1 MNLPSQGRNQTVAPA
16 ASKAQLIESIDNSR
30 FTRRHALIYSTVV
43 TGHLCDG
50 FDSNLTGYIL
60 PGVIVA
66 FAVTKYEA
74 GFIGSSV
81 SVGML
86 IGALGIG
93 FVADR
98 AGRKLA
104 FMLGMAIY
112 SVLSLVLCLAWNYE
126 SLLVLRMLQGIGLGA
141 EAPLV
146 FTYLAEFMPARIR
159 GRLVGT
165 SIFGWVFASAIAGL
179 VAIPVLPAFGW
190 RGMFFIGGILG
201 LVILAVAALTLP
213 ESVRSLIAR
222 GRLAEAT
229 RIANWLS
236 SVPPESMPADAAGL
250 GAAGT
255 DVATSPTLSSTMDI
269 LRGAYRR
276 YTLAIWAMQF
286 IAGFA
291 FFGIAVW
298 LPSIFVSMG
307 FKLTQS
313 LTFVVVIASAG
324 AVGSLVSGQLI
335 DRLGRRNTLW
345 LFFALSGCL
354 MFAWSAAR
362 SGPAILVIGGLAD
375 FFAVGAGGAALYA
388 YTSEL
393 YPTHAR
399 GIGTAW
405 AASCQRLAGAI
416 APTALG
422 YVLGHTASN
431 FGFFSIIG
439 AGELVAAV
447 LAFFFCFESRGK
459 TLEEITAALTVPR
472 VLG

>member
-1 MNLPSQGRNQTVAPA
+1 MSIPNQRRNSTIAPT
-16 ASKAQLIESIDNSR
+16 ASEAQLLERIDKSR

-43 TGHLCDG
+43 AGHLCDG
-50 FDSNLTGYIL
+50 FDTNLTGYIL
-60 PGVIVA
+60 PGVIA
-66 FAVTKYEA
+66 SFAITKYEA

-98 AGRKLA
+98 VGRKLA

-112 SVLSLVLCLAWNYE
+112 SVLSLVLCLTWSYE
-126 SLLVLRMLQGIGLGA
+126 SLLVLRMVQGIGLGA

-159 GRLVGT
+159 GRLVAS
-165 SIFGWVFASAIAGL
+165 SIFGWVFASAIAAL

-201 LVILAVAALTLP
+201 LVILVIAALTLP

-229 RIANWLS
+229 RITNWLS
-236 SVPPESMPADAAGL
+236 SVPPEPAPADEPGPADATR
-250 GAAGT
+250 AAP
-255 DVATSPTLSSTMDI
+255 SLSSTMDI

-405 AASCQRLAGAI
+405 AAGCQRLAGAI

-422 YVLGHTASN
+422 YVLGHTHAT

-439 AGELVAAV
+439 TGELAAAV
-447 LAFFFCFESRGK
+447 LAFFFCFEARGK
-459 TLEEITAALTVPR
+459 TLEEISAALTARR
-472 VLG
+472 VLS

>member
-1 MNLPSQGRNQTVAPA
+1 MNMPSQRRDSTIAPA
-16 ASKAQLIESIDNSR
+16 ASKAQLLESIDNSR
-30 FTRRHALIYSTVV
+30 FTRRHAQIYATVV

-60 PGVIVA
+60 PGVIAA
-66 FAVTKYEA
+66 FAITKYEA

-98 AGRKLA
+98 VGRKLA

-126 SLLVLRMLQGIGLGA
+126 SLLVLRMVQGIGLGA

-159 GRLVGT
+159 GRLVAT
-165 SIFGWVFASAIAGL
+165 SIFVWVFASAIAAL

-201 LVILAVAALTLP
+201 LVILVIAALTLP

-222 GRLAEAT
+222 GRLTEAT
-229 RIANWLS
+229 RITNWLS
-236 SVPPESMPADAAGL
+236 SVPPAPVAADEPVPVDATRAAPSF
-250 GAAGT
+250 A
-255 DVATSPTLSSTMDI
+255 STMDI

-307 FKLTQS
+307 YKLTQS

-405 AASCQRLAGAI
+405 AAGCQRLAGAI

-422 YVLGHTASN
+422 YVLGHTAST

-447 LAFFFCFESRGK
+447 LAFFFCFEGRGK
-459 TLEEITAALTVPR
+459 TLEEISAALTVPR
-472 VLG
+472 VLS

>member
-1 MNLPSQGRNQTVAPA
+1 
-16 ASKAQLIESIDNSR
+16 
-30 FTRRHALIYSTVV
+30 
-43 TGHLCDG
+43 
-50 FDSNLTGYIL
+50 
-60 PGVIVA
+60 
-66 FAVTKYEA
+66 
-74 GFIGSSV
+74 
-81 SVGML
+81 ML

-98 AGRKLA
+98 VGRKLA

-112 SVLSLVLCLAWNYE
+112 SVLSLILCLTWSYE
-126 SLLVLRMLQGIGLGA
+126 SLLVLRMVQGIGLGA

-159 GRLVGT
+159 GRLVAS
-165 SIFGWVFASAIAGL
+165 SIFGWVFASAIAAL

-201 LVILAVAALTLP
+201 LVILAIAALTLP

-222 GRLAEAT
+222 GRLTEAT
-229 RIANWLS
+229 RITNWLS
-236 SVPPESMPADAAGL
+236 SVPPEPAPADEPGPADAT
-250 GAAGT
+250 GAAPSL
-255 DVATSPTLSSTMDI
+255 ASTMDI

-362 SGPAILVIGGLAD
+362 SGPAILVVGGLAD

-405 AASCQRLAGAI
+405 AAGCQRLAGAI

-422 YVLGHTASN
+422 FVLGHTHST

-439 AGELVAAV
+439 AGELAAAV
-447 LAFFFCFESRGK
+447 LAFFFCFEARGK
-459 TLEEITAALTVPR
+459 TLEEISAALTVRR
-472 VLG
+472 VLS

>member
-1 MNLPSQGRNQTVAPA
+1 MNMPSQRRDSTIAPA
-16 ASKAQLIESIDNSR
+16 ASKAQLLESIDNSR
-30 FTRRHALIYSTVV
+30 FTRRHAQIYATVV

-60 PGVIVA
+60 PGVIAA
-66 FAVTKYEA
+66 FAITKYEA

-98 AGRKLA
+98 VGRKLA

-112 SVLSLVLCLAWNYE
+112 SVLSLVLCLTWNYE
-126 SLLVLRMLQGIGLGA
+126 SLLVLRMVQGIGLGA

-159 GRLVGT
+159 GRLVAT
-165 SIFGWVFASAIAGL
+165 SIFGWVFASAIAAL

-201 LVILAVAALTLP
+201 LVILVIAALTLP

-222 GRLAEAT
+222 GRLTEAT
-229 RIANWLS
+229 RITNWLS
-236 SVPPESMPADAAGL
+236 SVPPAPAAADEPVPADATR
-250 GAAGT
+250 AAPSF
-255 DVATSPTLSSTMDI
+255 ASTMDI

-307 FKLTQS
+307 YKLTQS

-405 AASCQRLAGAI
+405 AAGCQRLAGAI

-422 YVLGHTASN
+422 YVLGHTAST

-447 LAFFFCFESRGK
+447 LAFFFCFEGRGK
-459 TLEEITAALTVPR
+459 TLEEISAALTVPR
-472 VLG
+472 VLS

>member
-1 MNLPSQGRNQTVAPA
+1 MNIPSQRRNPAIAPA
-16 ASKAQLIESIDNSR
+16 ASKAQLLESIDKSR

-43 TGHLCDG
+43 AGHLCDG

-60 PGVIVA
+60 PGVIA
-66 FAVTKYEA
+66 SFAITKYEA

-98 AGRKLA
+98 VGRKLA

-112 SVLSLVLCLAWNYE
+112 SVLSLILCLTWSYE
-126 SLLVLRMLQGIGLGA
+126 SLLVLRMVQGIGLGA

-159 GRLVGT
+159 GRLVAS
-165 SIFGWVFASAIAGL
+165 SIFGWVFASAIAAL
-179 VAIPVLPAFGW
+179 VAIAVLPAFGW

-201 LVILAVAALTLP
+201 LVILAIAALTLP

-229 RIANWLS
+229 RITNWLS
-236 SVPPESMPADAAGL
+236 SVPPEPAPADEPGPADATV
-250 GAAGT
+250 AAPSL
-255 DVATSPTLSSTMDI
+255 ASTMDI
-269 LRGAYRR
+269 LRGTYRR

-362 SGPAILVIGGLAD
+362 SGPAILVTGGLAD

-405 AASCQRLAGAI
+405 AAGCQRLAGAI

-422 YVLGHTASN
+422 YVLGHTHST

-439 AGELVAAV
+439 AGELAAAV
-447 LAFFFCFESRGK
+447 LAFFFCFEARGK
-459 TLEEITAALTVPR
+459 SLEEISAALTVRR
-472 VLG
+472 VLS

>member
-1 MNLPSQGRNQTVAPA
+1 MNIPSQRRNQAIAPT
-16 ASKAQLIESIDNSR
+16 ASKAQLLESIDKSR

-43 TGHLCDG
+43 AGHLCDG
-50 FDSNLTGYIL
+50 FDTNLTGYIL
-60 PGVIVA
+60 PGVIA
-66 FAVTKYEA
+66 SFAITKYEA

-98 AGRKLA
+98 VGRKLA

-112 SVLSLVLCLAWNYE
+112 SVLSLILCLTWSYE
-126 SLLVLRMLQGIGLGA
+126 SLLVLRMVQGIGLGA

-159 GRLVGT
+159 GRLVAS
-165 SIFGWVFASAIAGL
+165 SIFGWVFASAIAAL

-201 LVILAVAALTLP
+201 LVILAIAALTLP

-229 RIANWLS
+229 RITNWLS
-236 SVPPESMPADAAGL
+236 SVPPEPAPADEPGPADAT
-250 GAAGT
+250 GAAPSL
-255 DVATSPTLSSTMDI
+255 ASTMDI

-335 DRLGRRNTLW
+335 DRVGRRNTLW

-362 SGPAILVIGGLAD
+362 STPAILVIGGLAD

-405 AASCQRLAGAI
+405 AAGCQRLAGVI

-422 YVLGHTASN
+422 YVLGHTHST

-439 AGELVAAV
+439 AGELAAAV
-447 LAFFFCFESRGK
+447 LAFFFCFEARGK
-459 TLEEITAALTVPR
+459 TLEEISAALTVRR
-472 VLG
+472 VLS